1 MTQLSTKEL
10 EKGELFTFEVV
21 KVNDSGKI
29 IHRQQESARQKI
41 EDLGNGIQLEMVY
54 IPGGSFLM
62 GSPETEAERDDS
74 EGPQHKVTLQPFY
87 MSKYPITQQ
96 QYQAIMGKNPS
107 YFKGENFPVEQVN
120 WNDATEFCQKLSKK
134 IGGTYSLPSESQW
147 EYACR
152 AGTTTPFY
160 FGQTITPELV
170 NYDGNYTYGDELE
183 GEYRK
188 ETTSVGEFPPNA
200 FGLYDMHGNLWEW
213 CADDWH
219 ENYNG
224 APTDGSVWLNGNK
237 NDARLRG
244 GSWVDNPDD
253 CRSAIRNYCN
263 GRHDLNYDIGFRVVC
278 DGGRF
283 L

>member
-96 QYQAIMGKNPS
+96 QYQAIMGNNPS
-107 YFKGENFPVEQVN
+107 YFKGENCPVEQVS

-160 FGQTITPELV
+160 FGETITPDLV
-170 NYDGNYTYGDELE
+170 NYDGEYVYGNAAKGL
-183 GEYRK
+183 YRR
-188 ETTSVGEFPPNA
+188 ETTSVGQFPPNA
-200 FGLYDMHGNLWEW
+200 FGLYDMHGNVLEW
-213 CADDWH
+213 CTDQWH
-219 ENYNG
+219 QNYDN
-224 APTDGSVWLNGNK
+224 APTDGSAWLNGYK
-237 NDARLRG
+237 NLLPLRG
-244 GSWVDNPDD
+244 GTWVLSPVL
-253 CRSAIRNYCN
+253 CRSAFRNYIIRRDDC
-263 GRHDLNYDIGFRVVC
+263 YDYIGFRVVWD
-278 DGGRF
+278 DGKAV
-283 L
+283 